1 MFCYSSFYS
10 APPSAAAGKRRR
22 ARMRPATACR
32 PARPTPPSRSERFQC
47 ASRWVLSPTSPAS
60 ATFLPLHTPFSFLL
74 LFQCSRLCIAPSGV
88 WERRKCFTPT
98 DCNLKTWAICLGIL
112 KPFQTGGGWGGAHS
126 PSRSHSRT
134 HSRTHAGLSFL
145 TALGQWLATLSVT
158 QPTPR
163 RSSL

>member
-22 ARMRPATACR
+22 ARRRPATACR
-32 PARPTPPSRSERFQC
+32 PARPTPPSRRERFQC
-47 ASRWVLSPTSPAS
+47 ASRWVLSPTFPGS

-74 LFQCSRLCIAPSGV
+74 LFQCSRLCITLRGSG
-88 WERRKCFTPT
+88 RRASVLLQLSATFENIG
-98 DCNLKTWAICLGIL
+98 NLLGHFKTISNRWGLGRL
-112 KPFQTGGGWGGAHS
+112 TLPRAH
-126 PSRSHSRT
+126 T
-134 HSRTHAGLSFL
+134 HARTHAGLSFL

-163 RSSL
+163 RNSV